1 MSFKDRA
8 IGLNKKAGIK
18 FMDGREKG
26 TIQDLYNVPVT
37 VIDFGF
43 LKGLD
48 GEYLVFIIKEN
59 KEDFYFGAT
68 VITDCFKQFTEQE
81 KEEIQTEGLP
91 ILLSET
97 KNRKGNRKYQTV
109 LFYPDVEPAQ
119 QAETDEELPF

>member
-1 MSFKDRA
+1 MNLKNKA
-8 IGLNKKAGIK
+8 QGLNKKAGIK

-48 GEYLVFIIKEN
+48 GEYLVFIIREN

-68 VITDCFKQFTEQE
+68 VITDCFKHFTEQE
-81 KEEIQTEGLP
+81 KEEIQKEGIP
-91 ILLSET
+91 ILISET

-109 LFYPDVEPAQ
+109 LFYPD
-119 QAETDEELPF
+119 AETTEELPF